1 MSFQN
6 QLRTI
11 VASCFVLSATSPAFA
26 QAPEC
31 SAEEAGGAMSEGAY
45 RVVELA
51 IEDLSNDRF
60 AEAEQRL
67 VKVTDR
73 SSGYERAVIY
83 QTLGF
88 VYAQQ
93 EQLKPALEAFEEA
106 LSTGALPRQPQE
118 DLMFNVGQI
127 YVADEQY
134 ERGIETITRYLKTA
148 CKPPPATA
156 HMMLANAHAQI
167 KQYEP
172 ALEQVEIA
180 LGKEAEPEEQW
191 LQLKLALHYELK
203 QMPQCAETLVSLIA
217 MSVDNAD
224 YWKQL
229 SGVLLDIEEQED
241 SLAVLA
247 LAGRHGLLKTERDL
261 KNLASVY
268 LLLEIP
274 YKAGVTIERGI
285 ADGLVEKTSENF
297 QYLSDA
303 WISAHEWDKAEAT
316 LRRAAELDSDGDL
329 WKRLAQVLMEKESW
343 DGAKEALE
351 AALSAGV
358 SDAGQTHYLL
368 GVAAYQA
375 GDTRGAESALRA
387 ATRDPSSQQQAQ
399 QWLDHIAANR

>member
-1 MSFQN
+1 MNMQRQSRIIAAAC
-6 QLRTI
+6 LTVSLAGR
-11 VASCFVLSATSPAFA
+11 AFA

-31 SAEEAGGAMSEGAY
+31 EAEQAGGAMSEGAY

-67 VKVTDR
+67 RKVTDR
-73 SSGYERAVIY
+73 AAGYERAVIF

-106 LSTGALPRQPQE
+106 LATNALPRQPQE

-134 ERGIETITRYLKTA
+134 ERGIETIERYLESA
-148 CKPPPATA
+148 CKAPPAAA

-167 KQYEP
+167 KQYAP
-172 ALEQVEIA
+172 ALAQVEIA
-180 LGKEAEPEEQW
+180 LQKVEKPEEQW

-203 QMPQCAETLVSLIA
+203 QLPQCAETLVALIA
-217 MSVDNAD
+217 MSMDNAE

-229 SGVLLDIEEQED
+229 SGVLLEIEQEDD

-247 LAGRHGLLKTERDL
+247 LAGQHGLLKTERDL

-274 YKAGVTIERGI
+274 YKAGVAFERGMD
-285 ADGLVEKTSENF
+285 DGIVERTSENYE
-297 QYLSDA
+297 YLSDA
-303 WISAHEWDKAEAT
+303 WISAREWDRAETA
-316 LRRAAELDSDGDL
+316 LRRAAELDADGDL

-343 DGAKEALE
+343 EGAQEALE
-351 AALSAGV
+351 EALNAGV

-375 GDTRGAESALRA
+375 GDTRGAEDALRR
-387 ATRDPSSQQQAQ
+387 ATRDPASQQQAQ
-399 QWLDHIAANR
+399 QWLDHIASNR